1 MKFGQMPLRRADS
14 IRCLQRPRARV
25 CTLPFAPTEARRS
38 GSSGR
43 RRRSVAHVQGPIART
58 VMKSASSRT
67 SRCPSYSRSSAM
79 YRFLSTFQSYCRTWS
94 DS

>member
-1 MKFGQMPLRRADS
+1 MKFGRMPLRRVDS
-14 IRCLQRPRARV
+14 IRCVQRPRARV
-25 CTLPFAPTEARRS
+25 CTLPFVPTDSRRS
-38 GSSGR
+38 GGSGR
-43 RRRSVAHVQGPIART
+43 GRRPVARVQGSIART

-94 DS
+94 ES